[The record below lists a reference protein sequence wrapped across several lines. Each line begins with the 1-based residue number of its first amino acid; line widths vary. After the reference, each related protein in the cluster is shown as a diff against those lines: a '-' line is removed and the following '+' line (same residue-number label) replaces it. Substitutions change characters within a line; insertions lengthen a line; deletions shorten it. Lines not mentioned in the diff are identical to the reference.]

1 MFTVI
6 EYAWAIVVSKGVYRQ
21 VKVYERNRR
30 IYVGH
35 GSGFIAAY
43 RSGKTGLPN
52 VRWDDIQCEHQFDK
66 LGRMEV
72 FNADK

>member
-6 EYAWAIVVSKGVYRQ
+6 EDAWAIVVSKGVYRQ
-21 VKVYERNRR
+21 VKVYERGGR

-43 RSGKTGLPN
+43 SQGRTGLPN
-52 VRWDDIQCEHQFDK
+52 VRWDDVHVPSDHKFDG
-66 LGRMEV
+66 LGRMEI
-72 FNADK
+72 AA